1 MNSKNP
7 WKTIPRNGV
16 IYENKYGY
24 KLREDDVLTPTGTPG
39 KYMVL
44 ENNGYVII
52 VALTPENQLLLVR
65 QWRYPINEEALEL
78 PSGHVN
84 PKMSPLDAAKQELLE
99 ETGGVSNKWVELPWH
114 WLGNGAM
121 KIKGYVYL
129 ALNVELKYGI
139 HSGEDEAL
147 SLEKMNFKEAIKNLE
162 QGEFSDQR
170 TQMGL
175 LLAEKYLCQQ
185 N

>member
-1 MNSKNP
+1 MKTGNP
-7 WKTIPRNGV
+7 WKTVRHNKI

-24 KLREDDVLTPTGTPG
+24 KLREDDVITPAGTPG

-84 PKMSPLDAAKQELLE
+84 QKMSPLDAAKQELSE
-99 ETGGVSNKWVELPWH
+99 ETGGESKEWLELPWH

-129 ALNVELKYGI
+129 ALNVELKNGI
-139 HSGEDEAL
+139 HIGEDEAL
-147 SLEKMNFKEAIKNLE
+147 VLEKMDFNEAINKME
-162 QGEFSDQR
+162 QGYFPDQR

-175 LLAEKYLCQQ
+175 LLAEKYLQKH
-185 N
+185 